1 MSTLAIVAVVVV
13 VSLMIGGGTL
23 GVVYL
28 AVIRGHLSRSA
39 TTPAPSASTTPGSVV
54 PVTASSP
61 LTPGLGRLVFSD
73 DFHDANSGWSVGTL
87 ASGTVYSYSSA
98 GYVVV
103 AKGTLFHFA
112 RAPYDLPLSQISMSM
127 TATQADGAPDG
138 TGFGLTCKT
147 GLDASQVRYDFFV
160 IGPGAWQVYRS
171 DGPDIVT
178 NLSSLLRAGSA
189 RTAPGRTPVTVVGI
203 CATLPDSHTMRLALF
218 IDGVLAVDLSDQ
230 LREAPPGWTG
240 GLAFDSDASRPTT
253 DTVTAFALSD
263 ISG

>member
-13 VSLMIGGGTL
+13 VSLMIGGSTV

-39 TTPAPSASTTPGSVV
+39 TTPSPSATATGSVV
-54 PVTASSP
+54 PVTATSR
-61 LTPGLGRLVFSD
+61 LAPGMGRLVFSD

-98 GYVVV
+98 GYVVM
-103 AKGTLFHFA
+103 AKGTLFHLA

-171 DGPDIVT
+171 DGPDSVT
-178 NLSSLLRAGSA
+178 NLSSLLRAGST

-230 LREAPPGWTG
+230 LREAPSGWTG